1 MLFVCSS
8 LIALAIQN
16 SPDQKLTL
24 GEIYSSI
31 MKTFPYYRRVEKTGW
46 QNSIRHNLSIHKAF
60 VRKGESG
67 GRTGGYWTID
77 PNMSVGSF
85 KKIRRVGKQ
94 TTSTTKVQETSNQVS
109 TQTNESFWEPDPDTF
124 EDAPTSNVETAKPTT
139 SSINVTSNIDRRKSI
154 EEFLQMG
161 FGRTP
166 EKGKV
171 KILSAL
177 DIPSTQVVVATKSFP
192 NSSTSELQK
201 AMAVDE
207 SVDKNRPPF
216 MGSVD
221 YYEQVSIWN
230 KLNFVVFI
238 VQF

>member
-1 MLFVCSS
+1 
-8 LIALAIQN
+8 
-16 SPDQKLTL
+16 
-24 GEIYSSI
+24 

-77 PNMSVGSF
+77 PNLSVGSF
-85 KKIRRVGKQ
+85 KKIRRVGSRQ
-94 TTSTTKVQETSNQVS
+94 SSSTAKVQDRSNQVS

-124 EDAPTSNVETAKPTT
+124 VDSPPTSNVETTTTTPTT
-139 SSINVTSNIDRRKSI
+139 STIVSSHVDRRQSI

-161 FGRTP
+161 LGRTP
-166 EKGKV
+166 EKRKV

-192 NSSTSELQK
+192 NSSTSEIHK
-201 AMAVDE
+201 AMTADE
-207 SVDKNRPPF
+207 SVDKSRPLF
-216 MGSVD
+216 MGSID
-221 YYEQVSIWN
+221 YYEQVTVYYQ
-230 KLNFVVFI
+230 LNLLIFYGLRQCFPKSGPRTI
-238 VQF
+238 FGPQEFYNWSARK